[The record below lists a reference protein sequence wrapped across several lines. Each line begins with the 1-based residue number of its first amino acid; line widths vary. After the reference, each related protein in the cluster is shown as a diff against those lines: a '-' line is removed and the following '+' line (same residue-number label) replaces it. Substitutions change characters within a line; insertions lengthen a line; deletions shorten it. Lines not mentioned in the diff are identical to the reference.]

1 MIKHVKIQYVP
12 FQFQQL
18 ANVQIFLV
26 CCAALLAYF
35 CVLLCCKNTARF
47 AVFQRSCHYFEFNLL
62 MFIATKT
69 PPPVE
74 HPDVFV

>member
-1 MIKHVKIQYVP
+1 MYR
-12 FQFQQL
+12 F
-18 ANVQIFLV
+18 FLV

-35 CVLLCCKNTARF
+35 CVLLCYKNTARF

-69 PPPVE
+69 PPPAE
-74 HPDVFV
+74 HPNVFV